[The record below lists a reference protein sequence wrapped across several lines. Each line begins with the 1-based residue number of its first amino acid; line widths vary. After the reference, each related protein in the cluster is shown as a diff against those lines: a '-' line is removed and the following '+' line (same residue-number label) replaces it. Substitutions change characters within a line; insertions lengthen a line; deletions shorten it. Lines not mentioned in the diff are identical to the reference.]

1 VDTELQA
8 NMTNQRI
15 VDNLKGIFP
24 PVVTPFNR
32 RGDVDEKQFRENLQK
47 YAGTG
52 LGGVVVAGST
62 GEALLLNEA
71 ERLRLVEIARDVV
84 CPPELL
90 LVGTGLESTRET
102 IRLSREVI
110 ARGADALLVLPPHYY
125 KPKMDAPALIAHFE
139 GLASRV
145 KRPVILYSIPQ
156 FTGINMEAETI
167 AALSRHANIVG
178 LKESSGDLAFV
189 KTILRRAAP
198 GFRVLVGAAAILLQ
212 ALRAGAAGAVLGQAC
227 FAPELCVGVYEAF
240 RRGQTKTARELQQ
253 RLLPLAQKIS
263 VPFGVSG
270 IKAALDFTGYRGGL
284 PRSPLLPLSAES
296 QRVVSAAVKEARAG
310 LEL

>member
-1 VDTELQA
+1 
-8 NMTNQRI
+8 MTNKQI

-32 RGDVDEKQFRENLQK
+32 RGDVDEKWFRENLQK
-47 YAGTG
+47 YAGIA

-62 GEALLLNEA
+62 GEGLYLNEA

-84 CPPELL
+84 SPPELL

-102 IRLSREVI
+102 IRLSHEAI

-139 GLASRV
+139 ALASKV
-145 KRPVILYSIPQ
+145 KRPVVLYSIPQ
-156 FTGINMEAETI
+156 FTGINMEVGTI
-167 AALSRHANIVG
+167 ASLSCHPNIVG
-178 LKESSGDLAFV
+178 LKESSGNLPFV
-189 KTILRRAAP
+189 KMILRKAAP
-198 GFRVLVGAAAILLQ
+198 GFRVLVGSVTILLD

-240 RRGQTKTARELQQ
+240 CRGQAKTAHELQQ
-253 RLLPLAQKIS
+253 RLFPLAQKIS
-263 VPFGVSG
+263 LPFGVSG
-270 IKAALDFTGYRGGL
+270 VKAALDLSGYHGGL

-296 QRVVSAAVKEARAG
+296 RHRVSAALREARAG

>member
-1 VDTELQA
+1 
-8 NMTNQRI
+8 MTNKRI

-32 RGDVDEKQFRENLQK
+32 RGDVDEKHFGQNLQK
-47 YAGTG
+47 YAGIG
-52 LGGVVVAGST
+52 LAGVVVAGST
-62 GEALLLNEA
+62 GEALSLNEA
-71 ERLRLVEIARDVV
+71 ERLRLVEIAREVV
-84 CPPELL
+84 RPPELL

-102 IRLSREVI
+102 IRLSREAI

-139 GLASRV
+139 VLASKV
-145 KRPVILYSIPQ
+145 KRPVVLYSIPQ
-156 FTGINMEAETI
+156 FTGINMEVETI
-167 AALSRHANIVG
+167 AVLSRHPNIVG
-178 LKESSGDLAFV
+178 LKESSGNLAFV
-189 KTILRRAAP
+189 KTILHKVAP
-198 GFRVLVGAAAILLQ
+198 GFRVLVGSVAILLD

-227 FAPELCVGVYEAF
+227 FAPALCVGVYEALC
-240 RRGQTKTARELQQ
+240 RGQAKTARELQQ

-263 VPFGVSG
+263 LPFGVSG
-270 IKAALDFTGYRGGL
+270 IKAALDLSGYHGGL

-296 QRVVSAAVKEARAG
+296 RQMVSAALREARAG

>member
-1 VDTELQA
+1 
-8 NMTNQRI
+8 MTNQRI

-47 YAGTG
+47 YTGTG
-52 LGGVVVAGST
+52 LAGVVVAGST
-62 GEALLLNEA
+62 GEALSLNEA
-71 ERLRLVEIARDVV
+71 ERLRLVEIARGVV

-102 IRLSREVI
+102 IRLSREAI

-139 GLASRV
+139 GLAGKV

-156 FTGINMEAETI
+156 FTGINMDVETI
-167 AALSRHANIVG
+167 ATLSRHPNIVG
-178 LKESSGDLAFV
+178 LKESSGNLAFV
-189 KTILRRAAP
+189 KTILRHVTP
-198 GFRVLVGAAAILLQ
+198 GFRVLVGSVMILLD

-227 FAPELCVGVYEAF
+227 FAPELCIGVYEAF
-240 RRGQTKTARELQQ
+240 GHGQTKTARELQQ
-253 RLLPLAQKIS
+253 RLVPLAQKIS
-263 VPFGVSG
+263 LPFGVSG
-270 IKAALDFTGYRGGL
+270 IKVALDLSGYHGGP
-284 PRSPLLPLSAES
+284 PRSPLLPLSVELGQA
-296 QRVVSAAVKEARAG
+296 VSAALREAHAG

>member
-1 VDTELQA
+1 
-8 NMTNQRI
+8 MTNQQI
-15 VDNLKGIFP
+15 VNNLKGVFP

-32 RGDVDEKQFRENLQK
+32 RGDVDEERFRRNLQK

-52 LGGVVVAGST
+52 LAGVVVAGST
-62 GEALLLNEA
+62 GEALFLNEA
-71 ERLRLVEIARDVV
+71 ERLRLIEIARNVV

-102 IRLSREVI
+102 IRLSREAI

-139 GLASRV
+139 VLASKV
-145 KRPVILYSIPQ
+145 KRPIVLYSIPQ
-156 FTGINMEAETI
+156 FTGINMEVETI
-167 AALSRHANIVG
+167 ATLSRHPNIVG
-178 LKESSGDLAFV
+178 LKESSGNLAFV
-189 KTILRRAAP
+189 KTILCKVAP
-198 GFRVLVGAAAILLQ
+198 GFRVLVGSVGILLD

-227 FAPELCVGVYEAF
+227 FAPALCVGVYEAF
-240 RRGQTKTARELQQ
+240 CRGQAKTAHELQQ

-263 VPFGVSG
+263 LPFGVSG
-270 IKAALDFTGYRGGL
+270 IKAALDLSGYHGGL
-284 PRSPLLPLSAES
+284 PRSPLLPLSPKS
-296 QRVVSAAVKEARAG
+296 RQMVSAALREARAG